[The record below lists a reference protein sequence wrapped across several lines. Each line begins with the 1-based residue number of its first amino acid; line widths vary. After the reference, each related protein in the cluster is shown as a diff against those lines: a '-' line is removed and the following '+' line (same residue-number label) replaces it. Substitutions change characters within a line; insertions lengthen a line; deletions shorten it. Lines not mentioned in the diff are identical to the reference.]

1 MAPTTSASREAVRE
15 ERLGDVWSN
24 DLNDVFADV
33 APYYDRANNIAALGQ
48 FGNFL
53 RRFMQ
58 LVDLKPQQHV
68 LDVCAGTNAVG
79 IALLKREPTLDVHAM
94 DRSVAMQTVGQQ
106 RAAAQG
112 FKIKSTIGDVH
123 NLPFPDNH
131 FDIVTLQYASRHL
144 RVREVFAEILRV
156 LKPGGHFHHS
166 DLLRPRNVIVKN
178 LYYTYLRGCLGLTGL
193 IVGSGPAAVKA
204 KQYFLDALELF
215 YTAEELSILL
225 RELGYVQ
232 VKVDTV
238 FHGMLGFH
246 RAVKPEPP
254 SPV

>member
-1 MAPTTSASREAVRE
+1 MAPPPMASREAVRE
-15 ERLGDVWSN
+15 QRFSNVWSN

-33 APYYDRANNIAALGQ
+33 APYYDRANNIAALGM
-48 FGNFL
+48 FGRFL

-58 LVDLKPQQHV
+58 LVDLKPKQKV
-68 LDVCAGTNAVG
+68 LDVCAGTNAIG

-106 RAAAQG
+106 RATAQG

-123 NLPFPDNH
+123 KLPFPDNH
-131 FDIVTLQYASRHL
+131 FDVVTLQFASRHL
-144 RVREVFAEILRV
+144 RVREVFTEILRV

-166 DLLRPRNVIVKN
+166 DMLRPRNIIVKK
-178 LYYTYLRGCLGLTGL
+178 LYHTYLRGCLGLTGL
-193 IVGSGPAAVKA
+193 IVGSGPAAFKA

-225 RELGYVQ
+225 GELGYVE
-232 VKVDTV
+232 VTVDTV
-238 FHGMLGFH
+238 FYGMLGFH
-246 RAVKPEPP
+246 RAAKPAK
-254 SPV
+254 S

>member
-1 MAPTTSASREAVRE
+1 MAPPPLASREAVRE

-24 DLNDVFADV
+24 ELNDVFTDV

-58 LVDLKPQQHV
+58 LVDLRPKQKV
-68 LDVCAGTNAVG
+68 LDVCAGTNAIG
-79 IALLKREPTLDVHAM
+79 IALLQREPTLDVHAM

-106 RAAAQG
+106 RAAAKG
-112 FKIKSTIGDVH
+112 FRIKSTIGDVH
-123 NLPFPDNH
+123 TLPFPDNH
-131 FDIVTLQYASRHL
+131 FDIVTLQFASRHL
-144 RVREVFAEILRV
+144 RVREVFSEILRV

-166 DLLRPRNVIVKN
+166 DMLRPRNPIVKQI
-178 LYYTYLRGCLGLTGL
+178 YYSYLRSCLGLTGL

-225 RELGYVQ
+225 RELGYIEVT
-232 VKVDTV
+232 VDTV
-238 FHGMLGFH
+238 FHGMLAFH
-246 RAVKPEPP
+246 RAVKPLPATQ
-254 SPV
+254 V

>member
-1 MAPTTSASREAVRE
+1 MAPPPMASREAVRE
-15 ERLGDVWSN
+15 QRFSNVWSN

-33 APYYDRANNIAALGQ
+33 APYYDRANNIAALGM
-48 FGNFL
+48 FGRFL

-58 LVDLKPQQHV
+58 LVDLKPKQKV
-68 LDVCAGTNAVG
+68 LDVCAGTNAIG

-106 RAAAQG
+106 RATAQG

-123 NLPFPDNH
+123 KLPFPDNH
-131 FDIVTLQYASRHL
+131 FDVVTLQFASRHL
-144 RVREVFAEILRV
+144 RVREVFTEILRV

-166 DLLRPRNVIVKN
+166 DMLRPRNVIVKK
-178 LYYTYLRGCLGLTGL
+178 LYHTYLRGCLGLTGL
-193 IVGSGPAAVKA
+193 IVGSGPAAFKA

-225 RELGYVQ
+225 GELGYVE
-232 VKVDTV
+232 VTVDTV
-238 FHGMLGFH
+238 FYGMLGFH
-246 RAVKPEPP
+246 RAAKPAK
-254 SPV
+254 S

>member
-1 MAPTTSASREAVRE
+1 MAPPPLASREAVRE
-15 ERLGDVWSN
+15 ERLGNVWSN

-53 RRFMQ
+53 KRFMQ
-58 LVDLKPQQHV
+58 LVDLQPHQHV
-68 LDVCAGTNAVG
+68 LDVCAGTNAIG

-106 RAAAQG
+106 RAAALG

-123 NLPFPDNH
+123 TLPFPDSH
-131 FDIVTLQYASRHL
+131 FDVVTLQFASRHL
-144 RVREVFAEILRV
+144 RVREVFGEILRV

-166 DLLRPRNVIVKN
+166 DMLRPRNPIVKS
-178 LYYTYLRGCLGLTGL
+178 LYYTYLRGCLGITGL

-225 RELGYVQ
+225 RELGYVE

-246 RAVKPEPP
+246 RAVKPPETPKA
-254 SPV
+254 

>member
-1 MAPTTSASREAVRE
+1 MAPPPPASREAVRE
-15 ERLGDVWSN
+15 ELLGDVWSN
-24 DLNDVFADV
+24 ELNDVFADV

-58 LVDLKPQQHV
+58 LVDLQPKQKV
-68 LDVCAGTNAVG
+68 LDVCAGTNAIG
-79 IALLKREPTLDVHAM
+79 IALLKREPTLDVHAI

-112 FKIKSTIGDVH
+112 FQIKSTIGDVH
-123 NLPFPDNH
+123 TLPFPDNH
-131 FDIVTLQYASRHL
+131 FDIVTLQFASRHL
-144 RVREVFAEILRV
+144 RVREVFSEILRV

-166 DLLRPRNVIVKN
+166 DMLRPRNPIVKQ
-178 LYYTYLRGCLGLTGL
+178 LYYTYLRSCLGLTGL
-193 IVGSGPAAVKA
+193 IVGSGPAAAKA

-225 RELGYVQ
+225 RELGYVK
-232 VKVDTV
+232 VTVDTV
-238 FHGMLGFH
+238 FHGMLAFH
-246 RAVKPEPP
+246 RAVKPLPATHA
-254 SPV
+254 

>member
-1 MAPTTSASREAVRE
+1 MAPPPPASREAVRE

-24 DLNDVFADV
+24 ELNDVFTDV

-58 LVDLKPQQHV
+58 LVDLQPKQKV
-68 LDVCAGTNAVG
+68 LDVCAGTNAIG
-79 IALLKREPTLDVHAM
+79 IALLN
-94 DRSVAMQTVGQQ
+94 RSVAMQTVGQQ

-112 FKIKSTIGDVH
+112 FQIKSTIGDVH
-123 NLPFPDNH
+123 KLPFPDNH
-131 FDIVTLQYASRHL
+131 FDIVTLQFASRHL
-144 RVREVFAEILRV
+144 RVREVFTEILRV
-156 LKPGGHFHHS
+156 LRPGGHFHHS
-166 DLLRPRNVIVKN
+166 DMLRPRNPIVKK
-178 LYYTYLRGCLGLTGL
+178 LYDTYLRSCLGLTGL

-225 RELGYVQ
+225 RELGYVD

-246 RAVKPEPP
+246 RAVKPLPAAQA
-254 SPV
+254 